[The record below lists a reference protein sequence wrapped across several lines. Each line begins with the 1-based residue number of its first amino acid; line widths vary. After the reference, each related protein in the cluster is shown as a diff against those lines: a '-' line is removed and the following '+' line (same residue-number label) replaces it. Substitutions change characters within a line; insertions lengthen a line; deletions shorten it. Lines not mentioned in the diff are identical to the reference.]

1 MGSMLITFF
10 LFCACGFFAMYLS
23 FAPLARQYMRTL
35 QFKNYMLPL
44 IYIWLFYSIGT
55 VSAYLLLDHHD
66 FIEPLTLARVILPL
80 GLALVIYLTSFH
92 YSEIVFNLVL
102 GAAVT
107 AIVLAQ
113 PIGQGS
119 PIPALPTFWIRIG
132 IIIIGFVFC
141 RFYRLMNST
150 LQAFIIPLMM
160 TLLGIAILSV
170 LGAAPIFSA
179 ISAAVLIGVLG
190 AYLSINYYG
199 VKIDLDEG
207 SCVTVAF
214 LVFSLMVLQIGEFSF
229 ISCLTFSTVFWAE
242 LIAAMWYKYVIT
254 HAGSLME
261 NSNYYMAATKY
272 YYHTLTM
279 NISKICA
286 ITLFLG
292 WFQLFSM
299 NSYSLPFITLL
310 LVLWLNHS
318 FGRTNENEPQKLRD
332 INRAFVEDV
341 KQNIKEAKDALN
353 ITKRDD

>member
-1 MGSMLITFF
+1 MSSILLTFL
-10 LFCACGFFAMYLS
+10 LFCACGFAAMYLS
-23 FAPLARQYMRTL
+23 FVPQVRKYEQTL
-35 QFKNYMLPL
+35 QFKPYMLPL
-44 IYIWLFYSIGT
+44 LYIWLFYGLGAIC
-55 VSAYLLLDHHD
+55 AYFLLDNRD
-66 FIEPLTLARVILPL
+66 FIEPLTLTRVILPL
-80 GLALVIYLTSFH
+80 GLALAIYVTSSH
-92 YSEIVFNLVL
+92 YFEIVWDCVL
-102 GAAVT
+102 GASIIAV
-107 AIVLAQ
+107 VLAQ
-113 PIGQGS
+113 PIGQGT
-119 PIPALPTFWIRIG
+119 PIPTLPTWIVQAGTIV
-132 IIIIGFVFC
+132 IGFIFC
-141 RFYRLMNST
+141 RFYKLMNSSP
-150 LQAFIIPLMM
+150 QAFIVPLIMIM
-160 TLLGIAILSV
+160 LGIVILSV

-179 ISAAVLIGVLG
+179 LSAAVLIGILG

-242 LIAAMWYKYVIT
+242 LIAALWYKYIVT
-254 HAGSLME
+254 HSGSLLE

-272 YYHTLTM
+272 YYHALTI
-279 NISKICA
+279 NIFKICA

-318 FGRTNENEPQKLRD
+318 FARTDENEPQKLRD

-353 ITKRDD
+353 MTKKDD